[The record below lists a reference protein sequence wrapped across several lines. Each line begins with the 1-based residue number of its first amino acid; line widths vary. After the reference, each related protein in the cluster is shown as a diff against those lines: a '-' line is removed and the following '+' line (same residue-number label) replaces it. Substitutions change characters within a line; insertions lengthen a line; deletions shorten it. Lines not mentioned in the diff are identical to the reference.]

1 MFCPNCGA
9 ENKDSNAPCQRCGF
23 KLSGVSASK
32 FKGTIM
38 LNSDETVQELIEAQ
52 RRKLA
57 EASGAT
63 GAKDP
68 WAPAEGANP
77 PAGAT
82 PNPSSPNVPRPR
94 RKMAGTLMGVAPPVG
109 VLKPGASAPQTPD
122 VGASTP
128 EAEGSADE
136 PRRSSIPP
144 RPSSAPP
151 RPTPIPRPSPSNRP
165 STPPRAGVDPT
176 QAMQAFTTAGAGE
189 VAPTLE
195 SPAVTKT
202 STQPDAPARA
212 PSVPPAALL
221 NGRTVPIEQF
231 QAAQAGS
238 SDAAR
243 STASDGVEPASTSA
257 ASTASPRL
265 TASEIFLVVATCG
278 VYGLVL
284 RKKRSRP

>member
-1 MFCPNCGA
+1 
-9 ENKDSNAPCQRCGF
+9 
-23 KLSGVSASK
+23 
-32 FKGTIM
+32 
-38 LNSDETVQELIEAQ
+38 
-52 RRKLA
+52 
-57 EASGAT
+57 
-63 GAKDP
+63 
-68 WAPAEGANP
+68 
-77 PAGAT
+77 
-82 PNPSSPNVPRPR
+82 
-94 RKMAGTLMGVAPPVG
+94 
-109 VLKPGASAPQTPD
+109 
-122 VGASTP
+122 
-128 EAEGSADE
+128 
-136 PRRSSIPP
+136 
-144 RPSSAPP
+144 
-151 RPTPIPRPSPSNRP
+151 
-165 STPPRAGVDPT
+165 
-176 QAMQAFTTAGAGE
+176 MQAFTTAGAGE

-195 SPAVTKT
+195 SPAVTET